1 MYTTLVQFVTAV
13 NMLNNIADAYDIF
26 ECKSSDALRDLI
38 YTLAEPLSPE
48 PFRSAMHTMGF
59 TNY

>member
-13 NMLNNIADAYDIF
+13 NMLDDVSDAYDVF
-26 ECKSSDALRDLI
+26 EFKSSNALRDLI
-38 YTLAEPLSPE
+38 YTLAE